1 MTKPE
6 LVGAK
11 MDERLQYLLASVKDG
26 VRIFANAI
34 RNSPDDAETVAFN
47 AFTLK
52 SKSKEEVAALF
63 DLVMTGVAL
72 ELHEQAKDLVE
83 KFTFYHKVEEQDE
96 EHSSLF
102 WYCRKVAPPTK
113 EEVQKMVEAEE
124 ADRTAAVA
132 DLPLLAI
139 EETCAVETKA

>member
-6 LVGAK
+6 LVGSK
-11 MDERLQYLLASVKDG
+11 MDARLEYLLTSVKEG
-26 VRIFANAI
+26 VRIFSNAI
-34 RNSPDDAETVAFN
+34 RNSPDDTETVGFN

-63 DLVMTGVAL
+63 DLVMTSVAM
-72 ELHEQAKDLVE
+72 ELHEQAKDLIT

-102 WYCRKVAPPTK
+102 WYCRKVAPPTT
-113 EEVQKMVEAEE
+113 EEVEKMVEAEE
-124 ADRTAAVA
+124 ADKIAAAA
-132 DLPLLAI
+132 DLALLSGL
-139 EETCAVETKA
+139 ENAVETKA